1 MTRKLQHAYSVDL
14 RWTGNRGRGTAGYAD
29 YAREYEVSATGK
41 PAITGS
47 ADPAF
52 RGDALH
58 YNPEEMLVASLSAC
72 HMLWYLHLCS
82 DAGVVVTAYTDEASG
97 TMTQTADGGG
107 HFTEVILHPSVT
119 IKPGSDPDKAVR
131 LHQDAH
137 RLCFVANSVNFPVR
151 CEPAVSTDE

>member
-1 MTRKLQHAYSVDL
+1 MAHKSQHTYSVDL
-14 RWTGNRGRGTAGYAD
+14 RWIGNRGKGTEGYAD
-29 YAREYEVSATGK
+29 YAREYEVSTAGK

-52 RGDALH
+52 RGDASY

-82 DAGVVVTAYTDEASG
+82 VAGIVVTEYADEASG

-107 HFTEVILHPSVT
+107 HFTEVILHPTVT
-119 IKPGSDPDKAVR
+119 IKPGGDTDKAVR

-137 RLCFVANSVNFPVR
+137 RLCFIANSVNFPVR
-151 CEPAVSTDE
+151 CEPSVSLDD